1 MAARLARTQVR
12 PARRGQA
19 AKASRGRQILRA
31 RAGLTAALAL
41 PRRAPRHPAQ
51 RGGRVRPLGQR
62 AGPAGGGDES
72 DSEDSHILD
81 PPGDAGGVPAIH
93 GQPGDLLAQLPG
105 YRGVRVRLFL
115 GGLPLAAGL
124 LGQAALGDPAPPR
137 APPPACEHCHTIP
150 YQKGVCCSNVGVRT
164 ECPKCHAMV
173 WQGTLSMQCR
183 VHCLCSEGR
192 TVYAVQGALSLAQ
205 CTLSMYSGAL
215 SMCTGGTVHVH
226 RGHFVEHP
234 TLPTYHH
241 HFHPFL
247 LHNPICTGTCARWV
261 MCTSTLSPPPPSI
274 FLPPHTPQGL
284 YGQTQSTALIT
295 RLYPSINFYTLQVFV
310 RII

>member
-1 MAARLARTQVR
+1 MPPNSKRCAY
-12 PARRGQA
+12 
-19 AKASRGRQILRA
+19 AKRDSLSRSTRA
-31 RAGLTAALAL
+31 RSAALASAA
-41 PRRAPRHPAQ
+41 RRAAPVRA
-51 RGGRVRPLGQR
+51 GADDDNDSEDGRVFEDDLEEGDESDSH
-62 AGPAGGGDES
+62 GGGGGGGVPAGGGDES
-72 DSEDSHILD
+72 DSEDC
-81 PPGDAGGVPAIH
+81 PGDAGGVPAIH
-93 GQPGDLLAQLPG
+93 GQPVDLLAQLPG

-183 VHCLCSEGR
+183 VHCLCSAGC
-192 TVYAVQGALSLAQ
+192 TVYAVQGALSMAQ

-226 RGHFVEHP
+226 RGHCPCAQGAISMCAGCTMWNPPPSPLTTTIFTPIYPQPYICRYMRKVGNVHVNSFPSPPFFYPP
-234 TLPTYHH
+234 TLP
-241 HFHPFL
+241 
-247 LHNPICTGTCARWV
+247 GSVRA
-261 MCTSTLSPPPPSI
+261 
-274 FLPPHTPQGL
+274 
-284 YGQTQSTALIT
+284 QSTT
-295 RLYPSINFYTLQVFV
+295 P
-310 RII
+310 